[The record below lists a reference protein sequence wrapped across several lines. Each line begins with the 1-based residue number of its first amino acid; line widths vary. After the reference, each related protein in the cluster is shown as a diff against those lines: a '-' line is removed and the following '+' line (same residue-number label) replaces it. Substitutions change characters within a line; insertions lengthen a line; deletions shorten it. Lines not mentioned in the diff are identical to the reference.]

1 MQDPHSLT
9 KHAVVALY
17 ESVYLAPQQRNLL
30 VKIAVRCP
38 GLVRTNISSA
48 ERNRPAEPHHE
59 PFAMIPERPNDAAGG
74 DMREDELLFELAK
87 LGGSPLFFCKCS
99 LQRILSPMFWKCS
112 FQRVYK
118 RVCGSADSKG
128 FSDWRR
134 DWWIFHADRGCAVFR
149 LQPAPSKFPTAR
161 HDFSILPPTPRFRT
175 SEGT

>member
-1 MQDPHSLT
+1 
-9 KHAVVALY
+9 
-17 ESVYLAPQQRNLL
+17 
-30 VKIAVRCP
+30 
-38 GLVRTNISSA
+38 
-48 ERNRPAEPHHE
+48 
-59 PFAMIPERPNDAAGG
+59 MIPERPNDAAGG

-134 DWWIFHADRGCAVFR
+134 DWWIFHAERNCAVSL
-149 LQPAPSKFPTAR
+149 LQPAPSKFPTTR
-161 HDFSILPPTPRFRT
+161 HDFSILPPTPRFRPGWQNKPGVSNYIARALSSNSLGSSGLKQFDSGFSST
-175 SEGT
+175 RPSPPGP